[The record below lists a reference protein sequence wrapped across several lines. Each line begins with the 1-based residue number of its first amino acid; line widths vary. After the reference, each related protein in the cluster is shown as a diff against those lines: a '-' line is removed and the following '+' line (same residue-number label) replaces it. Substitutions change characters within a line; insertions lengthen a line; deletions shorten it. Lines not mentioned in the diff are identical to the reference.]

1 LAPDVDLPL
10 VDRPTCQDKLRTIM
24 RKTFE
29 LDESFLCAG
38 GKVNMDTC
46 EGDGGGPL
54 VCPLTSVGDGND
66 ETFVQVFFEEI
77 I

>member
-1 LAPDVDLPL
+1 
-10 VDRPTCQDKLRTIM
+10 M

-38 GKVNMDTC
+38 GKANMDTC

-54 VCPLTSVGDGND
+54 VCPLTSHGDGND